1 MLTQYRRADSLAN
14 MLDCSTGQIRNMIRE
29 MKELDR
35 YPWDAILQTR
45 GMVVVAED
53 DFKDYFLYRDRLR
66 DPVTRQLIPPYKRP
80 EPKGEDVYV
89 IQERMLRTSC

>member
-14 MLDCSTGQIRNMIRE
+14 LFDCSTAQIRIMMRE

-35 YPWDAILQTR
+35 YPEDAILQTR

-53 DFKDYFLYRDRLR
+53 DFKDYFLYRDRLK
-66 DPVTRQLIPPYKRP
+66 DPTARQLLPPYKRP
-80 EPKGEDVYV
+80 EPKGEDVYF
-89 IQERMLRTSC
+89 IQERMLRASC